1 MTRKS
6 FNRNLCILLC
16 SASITLLSGCGIIP
30 GIYKIDIQQG
40 NVVTQEMVDQLR
52 PGMTTRQVRFI
63 MGTPLIQDTFHPNR
77 WDYLYSIQP
86 GGGQRFQER
95 VSLVFDGNDQLVGLA
110 GDFMPGVSRD
120 QAIMGQTSDTSSAQP
135 QAQTQ
140 DETPPAPGSLL
151 EQIQR
156 EVDQVETV
164 PVPTPEP
171 LDTDPQ

>member
-77 WDYLYSIQP
+77 WDYLYSMES
-86 GGGQRFQER
+86 GHNDRVQER
-95 VSLVFDGNDQLVGLA
+95 ISLTFEDNRLVGLA
-110 GDFMPGVSRD
+110 ADFMPGKSSD
-120 QAIMGQTSDTSSAQP
+120 EEIMS
-135 QAQTQ
+135 
-140 DETPPAPGSLL
+140 GSG
-151 EQIQR
+151 
-156 EVDQVETV
+156 VETY
-164 PVPTPEP
+164 PVDLGAP
-171 LDTDPQ
+171 LGTGE

>member
-77 WDYLYSIQP
+77 WDYLYSMES
-86 GGGQRFQER
+86 GHSTRVQER
-95 VSLVFDGNDQLVGLA
+95 ISLNFEDNRLVGLS
-110 GDFMPGVSRD
+110 GDFMPGQSQD
-120 QAIMGQTSDTSSAQP
+120 EEIMSSDT
-135 QAQTQ
+135 
-140 DETPPAPGSLL
+140 
-151 EQIQR
+151 
-156 EVDQVETV
+156 VETY
-164 PVPTPEP
+164 PVDLGAP
-171 LDTDPQ
+171 LGTGE

>member
-63 MGTPLIQDTFHPNR
+63 MGTPLIQDTFHPNL
-77 WDYLYSIQP
+77 WDYLYSMES
-86 GGGQRFQER
+86 GHSTRVQER
-95 VSLVFDGNDQLVGLA
+95 ISLNFEDNRLVGLS
-110 GDFMPGVSRD
+110 GDFMPGQSQD
-120 QAIMGQTSDTSSAQP
+120 EEIMSSDT
-135 QAQTQ
+135 
-140 DETPPAPGSLL
+140 
-151 EQIQR
+151 
-156 EVDQVETV
+156 VETY
-164 PVPTPEP
+164 PVDLGAP
-171 LDTDPQ
+171 LGTGE

>member
-77 WDYLYSIQP
+77 WDYLYSMES
-86 GGGQRFQER
+86 GHNDRVQER
-95 VSLVFDGNDQLVGLA
+95 ISLTFEDNRLPGMA
-110 GDFMPGVSRD
+110 GDFMPGKSSD
-120 QAIMGQTSDTSSAQP
+120 EEIMS
-135 QAQTQ
+135 
-140 DETPPAPGSLL
+140 GSG
-151 EQIQR
+151 
-156 EVDQVETV
+156 VETY
-164 PVPTPEP
+164 PVDLGAP
-171 LDTDPQ
+171 LGTGE